1 MIVLFS
7 DRPVRI
13 VTSVSTLIYIDN
25 RTTGEDSFAIDP
37 PNAVLVLDEAETQ
50 GIVIMEL
57 FKPILFL
64 IFSKNKFLQ
73 NYVKN
78 RKIPNIVILLYY
90 SNS

>member
-7 DRPVRI
+7 DRPVKI

-25 RTTGEDSFAIDP
+25 RITGEDSFVINP
-37 PNAVLVLDEAETQ
+37 PNVVLVLDEAETQ

-64 IFSKNKFLQ
+64 IFNKNKFLQ
-73 NYVKN
+73 NHK
-78 RKIPNIVILLYY
+78 KTGKFPI
-90 SNS
+90 